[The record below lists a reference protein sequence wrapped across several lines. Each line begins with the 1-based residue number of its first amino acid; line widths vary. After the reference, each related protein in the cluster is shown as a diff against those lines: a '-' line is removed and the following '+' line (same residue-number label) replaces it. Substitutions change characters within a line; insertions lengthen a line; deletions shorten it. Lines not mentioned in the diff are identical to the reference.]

1 MTNPFNSS
9 GVQQIIVEAST
20 ATQKIIVEPNS
31 GSIRIIQAGPVGP
44 RGLPGSAEGIPGPQ
58 GDPGIQG
65 DPGPQGDPGIQGDPG
80 PQGDPGLDSAGY
92 LTTSVS
98 SMTLNPGTKTIT
110 VGTGLAYSIA
120 QSVVIAHDVDHHLH
134 GTVVSYN
141 STTGVLVVEHEKHTG
156 TGTFSSWV
164 INIDG
169 AITLNVGTTA
179 GTVAAGDDARFSNWN
194 WRGEWLGDETYIF
207 GDAIYRLGSA
217 WYALRTNTG
226 VTPVNG
232 LDWEPVAS
240 SATGVLPITVSAGAV
255 SIAAATTSAAGS
267 MSSSDKTILDNLNTG
282 YKVISKQ
289 TLSVATASV
298 DINPTGYSL
307 IRIVII
313 GKGES
318 NSAISFNMRM
328 TINSS
333 TASEYYLNG
342 VATAATFFSAGA
354 LPGSLTNSNRNG
366 YWDCDLIIGGPTKGY
381 TQGILRNIYQASN
394 SSSGTATTTNALYYS
409 NDSSA
414 ITSILV
420 RLNGSNLAIGTQI
433 IVLGV
438 V

>member
-1 MTNPFNSS
+1 
-9 GVQQIIVEAST
+9 
-20 ATQKIIVEPNS
+20 
-31 GSIRIIQAGPVGP
+31 
-44 RGLPGSAEGIPGPQ
+44 
-58 GDPGIQG
+58 
-65 DPGPQGDPGIQGDPG
+65 
-80 PQGDPGLDSAGY
+80 
-92 LTTSVS
+92 
-98 SMTLNPGTKTIT
+98 MTLNAGTKTLT

-120 QSVVIAHDVDHHLH
+120 QSLVIANDVDHHLH

-141 STTGVLVVEHEKHTG
+141 PTTGVLVVDHDKHTG
-156 TGTFSSWV
+156 TGTFSSWSVNLDGV
-164 INIDG
+164 I
-169 AITLNVGTTA
+169 
-179 GTVAAGDDARFSNWN
+179 
-194 WRGEWLGDETYIF
+194 
-207 GDAIYRLGSA
+207 GS
-217 WYALRTNTG
+217 
-226 VTPVNG
+226 
-232 LDWEPVAS
+232 E
-240 SATGVLPITVSAGAV
+240 PITNVSLPLSLTSGTLSV
-255 SIAAATTSAAGS
+255 AAATTSAAGS

-318 NSAISFNMRM
+318 NSAITFNMRM
-328 TINSS
+328 TINNSI
-333 TASEYYLNG
+333 ASEYYLNG
-342 VATAATFFSAGA
+342 VVTAATVFSAGS

-394 SSSGTATTTNALYYS
+394 ASSGTSTTTNALYYS

-438 V
+438 A

>member
-44 RGLPGSAEGIPGPQ
+44 RGLPGSAEGI
-58 GDPGIQG
+58 
-65 DPGPQGDPGIQGDPG
+65 PGPQGDPGIQGDPG

-179 GTVAAGDDARFSNWN
+179 GTVAAGDDARFS
-194 WRGEWLGDETYIF
+194 I
-207 GDAIYRLGSA
+207 
-217 WYALRTNTG
+217 
-226 VTPVNG
+226 V
-232 LDWEPVAS
+232 
-240 SATGVLPITVSAGAV
+240 
-255 SIAAATTSAAGS
+255 
-267 MSSSDKTILDNLNTG
+267 DNLNTG